1 MKINL
6 EEGHSMKLLLNI
18 LTVMILAMF
27 STTSLADHHS
37 GLHACL
43 KAASAVKDGYY
54 AKLEYLTVT
63 NRGSDVYDIEIHD
76 KDGVEWELM
85 CDISKGSIYEF
96 EREVKST
103 ADPLFKN
110 RMKVDEKTAAQTALA
125 LYPGKLVHTEYEI
138 ETNGSASYEF
148 DIYERPGV
156 TYKVE
161 VDATTGEIV
170 EIAIEKWDIG
180 RETQE

>member
-1 MKINL
+1 
-6 EEGHSMKLLLNI
+6 MKLPLSI
-18 LTVMILAMF
+18 LTMLVLAMF
-27 STTSLADHHS
+27 STTSLADHHG

-43 KAASAVKDGYY
+43 AAASAVKEGYY

-63 NRGSDVYDIEIHD
+63 DRGNPVYEIEIHD

-85 CDISKGSIYEF
+85 CENIKGTIYEI
-96 EREVKST
+96 EREVQSID
-103 ADPLFKN
+103 DPLFKN
-110 RMKVDEKTAAQTALA
+110 RMKVDEKSAAQTALA
-125 LYPGKLVHTEYEI
+125 LYPGKVVHTEYEI
-138 ETNGSASYEF
+138 ESNGAISYEF

-170 EIAIEKWDIG
+170 EFAIEKWDIG
-180 RETQE
+180 RESQE

>member
-1 MKINL
+1 MK
-6 EEGHSMKLLLNI
+6 S
-18 LTVMILAMF
+18 TVLVFTAFILAVF
-27 STTSLADHHS
+27 STAGMAGHGG

-43 KAASAVKDGYY
+43 QAASAIKEGYY
-54 AKLEYLTVT
+54 AKVEYLTLTEKSVT
-63 NRGSDVYDIEIHD
+63 TYEIEIHD

-85 CDISKGSIYEF
+85 CDIAKGTIYEI
-96 EREVKST
+96 EREVES
-103 ADPLFKN
+103 AAEPLFNSK
-110 RMKVDEKTAAQTALA
+110 MKVDEKTAAQTALA

-138 ETNGSASYEF
+138 ESNGAASYEF

-180 RETQE
+180 RETHK